1 MSKLFSISF
10 NFMNNFAGICYNL
23 SVNKN
28 FYLNEDLF
36 AKIFCIIEVIIT
48 DEESQEMVSISSNG
62 AY

>member
-1 MSKLFSISF
+1 
-10 NFMNNFAGICYNL
+10 MNNFAGICYNL
-23 SVNKN
+23 SVNKEY
-28 FYLNEDLF
+28 YLDEDLF